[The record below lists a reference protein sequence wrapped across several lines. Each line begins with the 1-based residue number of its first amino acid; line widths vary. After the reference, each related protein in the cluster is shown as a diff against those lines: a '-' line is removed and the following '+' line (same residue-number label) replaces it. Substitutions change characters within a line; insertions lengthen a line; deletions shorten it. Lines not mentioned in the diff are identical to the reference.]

1 MSDKGLRAIQQALE
15 RGYYTEA
22 NELKVLDIELIEA
35 MTIEIQKLERP
46 EPKPE
51 DKE

>member
-15 RGYYTEA
+15 RGYCAEA